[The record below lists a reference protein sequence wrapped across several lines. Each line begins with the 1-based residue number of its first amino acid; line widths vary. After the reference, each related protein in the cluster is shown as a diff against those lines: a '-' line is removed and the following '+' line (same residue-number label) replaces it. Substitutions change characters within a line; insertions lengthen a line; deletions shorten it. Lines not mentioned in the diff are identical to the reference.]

1 MDGGGRLLRSLT
13 ESATNLLTPHR
24 LRLAGVPA
32 SFEASSYAP
41 APQRASRLAPRT
53 GFWTRR
59 AIRGGPGG
67 VLVVTLFLGVGL
79 YGATRNGD
87 YSDFVKVYGAPT
99 DLVAKAVGFPI
110 DAITLTG
117 QKVLNPREILD
128 AAAITPRNSL
138 LFLDAGAVRDRL
150 KAVPLVRD
158 AVVTKLF
165 PDRLTVALEER
176 DPVAIWQLDGKLS
189 IVSGDGVVIDD
200 IHDGRFVGL
209 PFVVGDGANTKVAEF
224 LALLDAAGDL
234 RSRIVAGIRV
244 GDRRWRLK
252 MDNGMVVDLP
262 ELHAAAAVAQLVALD
277 KQARLLDKDI
287 VSVDLRIP
295 GRITARLSDDAAATR
310 AEILAKKNKNKGG
323 IPE

>member
-13 ESATNLLTPHR
+13 ESATNLFTPHR

-32 SFEASSYAP
+32 SFEAPAYAP
-41 APQRASRLAPRT
+41 SPPRASRLQPKT

-67 VLVVTLFLGVGL
+67 VLVLALFLGVGL

-87 YSDFVKVYGAPT
+87 YADFVKSYGAPT
-99 DLVAKAVGFPI
+99 DLAAKALGFPI
-110 DAITLTG
+110 DAIALTG
-117 QKVLNPREILD
+117 QKVLEPREILD

-138 LFLDAGAVRDRL
+138 LFLDAAGVRDRL
-150 KAVPLVRD
+150 KTVPLVRD
-158 AVVTKLF
+158 AVITKLF
-165 PDRLTVALEER
+165 PDRLTIALDER

-209 PFVVGDGANTKVAEF
+209 PFVVGDGANTKVGEF
-224 LALLDAAGDL
+224 LALLDGAGEL

-252 MDNGMVVDLP
+252 MDNGTVVDLP
-262 ELHAAAAVAQLVALD
+262 ELHADRAVAQLVALD
-277 KQARLLDKDI
+277 KQARLLDKDV

-295 GRITARLSDDAAATR
+295 GRVTARLSDDAAAAR
-310 AEILAKKNKNKGG
+310 AEMLAKKSKGKG
-323 IPE
+323 TPE